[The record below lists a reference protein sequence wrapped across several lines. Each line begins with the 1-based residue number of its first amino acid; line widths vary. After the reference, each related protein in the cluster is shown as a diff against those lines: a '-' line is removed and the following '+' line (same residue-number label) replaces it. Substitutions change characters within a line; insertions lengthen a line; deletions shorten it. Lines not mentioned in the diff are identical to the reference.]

1 MAGNRSAKKASPEV
15 SERPRVTYLIGRL
28 DRALRRRMGEAL
40 SPFSLSVTQYTTL
53 SVLHTRGQLSN
64 AQLASR
70 AFISPQ
76 SMNEVVQGL
85 EAVKLVTRE
94 ADPSHARIVQLR
106 LTANGVDLLRQ
117 CDAAVKQLE
126 QSMLA
131 RLSPEAR
138 ELLRESLN
146 DCVQALED
154 HARATSV

>member
-85 EAVKLVTRE
+85 EALKLVTRE